1 MNKYRETMKNK
12 QLNLKVIWYDSLS
25 ILKKVLN
32 MLDNDD
38 YEILKDSFIDSQ
50 RLFTKLNIVAN
61 NVENMDFDE
70 SGLYQEEE
78 EMYERHWLKLSS
90 KIVDALSL
98 SLSEY
103 QIELLKNNSLEL
115 RKLSFNLIKDDI
127 KSKIQVDYSEDD
139 SLSILQIS

>member
-1 MNKYRETMKNK
+1 M
-12 QLNLKVIWYDSLS
+12 LN
-25 ILKKVLN
+25 
-32 MLDNDD
+32 NDD

-50 RLFTKLNIVAN
+50 RLFTKLNTVAN

-103 QIELLKNNSLEL
+103 QIELLKNDSLEL

-127 KSKIQVDYSEDD
+127 KSKIQVDYSEGD